1 MIRNRGREKSID
13 LASSVAEV
21 EEMKMTP
28 AHHRAAT
35 LASRVVGSTAVSYR
49 AEWTWRDSIVV
60 EVGFGDGSSVFVKA
74 DGAEDV
80 QIEAGVIERARSAD
94 VPTVEVLD
102 TGTDDQLPG
111 GRWMITRAAS
121 GRTLQDVGR
130 AAPTI
135 GRTLDDL
142 AEHYAR
148 LHGIAATGFGPLGPG
163 GHDGML
169 ESWSQWQRQ
178 TIDRALDELV
188 RSDAVSADFV
198 SRADRLC
205 DAFSGELD
213 LAPAALLHAD
223 LGDRE
228 VFVEPETG
236 AVTAIVDWG
245 GALVGDPLYDLS
257 RFVGGGPSDDPR
269 PAQLHPTLQARYFD
283 RRPIDTAHARRMLTF
298 YRFHICVV
306 EAAWEPGWAPGH
318 VAWAERLMEQL
329 ITEDDPPDEVA

>member
-1 MIRNRGREKSID
+1 ME
-13 LASSVAEV
+13 
-21 EEMKMTP
+21 MTP
-28 AHHRAAT
+28 AHHRAAA
-35 LASRVVGSTAVSYR
+35 LACRVVGSPAESTR

-60 EVGFGDGSSVFVKA
+60 EVTSADGSSVFVKA

-80 QIEAGVIERARSAD
+80 HVEAAVIERARSAG

-111 GRWMITRAAS
+111 GRWMITRAAP

-142 AEHYAR
+142 AEHYTR
-148 LHGIAATGFGPLGPG
+148 LHAIAPSGYGPLGPG
-163 GHDGML
+163 GRHGML
-169 ESWSQWQRQ
+169 ESWSQWQQQ
-178 TIDRALDELV
+178 TIDRALDELI

-198 SRADRLC
+198 SRAVGLC
-205 DAFSGELD
+205 DAFSAELD
-213 LAPAALLHAD
+213 EAPVALLHAD

-228 VFVEPETG
+228 VFVDPETG

-245 GALVGDPLYDLS
+245 GAVVGDPLYDLS
-257 RFVGGGPSDDPR
+257 RFVGGGPADDPR
-269 PAQLHPTLQARYFD
+269 PGQLHPTLHARYFD
-283 RRPIDTAHARRMLTF
+283 RNPVDAAHAERMLTF

-306 EAAWEPGWAPGH
+306 EAAWEPGWAAGH
-318 VAWAERLMEQL
+318 VAWAERLMDRL
-329 ITEDDPPDEVA
+329 ITIGEPSA